1 MDRRVV
7 LGLGVVALVAGCGR
21 VRGSRLNPFNWFGG
35 ARRRER
41 VAAENAALAP
51 TDPRLLVSE
60 VVSLSVDP
68 YTSGAIVRA
77 KGIPP
82 SQGWWDAELV
92 ARPLDENGVLVY
104 DFRVFPPVTNTP
116 AGTPR
121 SREITVAVSISSVK
135 LDGVNEIVVQGET
148 NALSSRR

>member
-1 MDRRVV
+1 MRRRVL
-7 LGLGVVALVAGCGR
+7 LGLGVAAVVAGCGR
-21 VRGSRLNPFNWFGG
+21 IRESRLNPFNWFGG

-41 VAAENAALAP
+41 VAAEGTPAAQ
-51 TDPRLLVSE
+51 DQRLLVAE

-68 YTSGAIVRA
+68 YSAGAIIRA

-92 ARPLDENGVLVY
+92 ARPIDENGVLVY
-104 DFRVFPPVTNTP
+104 DFRVFPPLIDTP

-121 SREITVAVSISSVK
+121 SREITVGTSISAVK
-135 LDGVNEIVVQGET
+135 LDQVNEIVVQGAG